1 MDDEISVNITLVLP
15 RDLLHQIDSIR
26 EGTRE
31 NRSAYIRRALT
42 DFLDASSSTPKAGGQ
57 ND

>member
-31 NRSAYIRRALT
+31 NRSAYIRRALA
-42 DFLDASSSTPKAGGQ
+42 DFLGSASLTPKAGGK
-57 ND
+57 DD